1 MAQVALW
8 NGQTPTG
15 RVVASKDD
23 PTRLYRP
30 VSRWIEIEVS
40 YVTARHSLWD
50 YATDDQ
56 PYVDED
62 LHGKRRLEHF
72 RYKGRQ
78 YALGQFMR
86 IGWPTGDYI
95 RLETGEAIEGYDS
108 TEFYKPYLLQLVG
121 EENCVRLW
129 EQVEK
134 GE

>member
-1 MAQVALW
+1 MARVSLYGGA
-8 NGQTPTG
+8 TPTG
-15 RVVASKDD
+15 RAVKEAGSSE
-23 PTRLYRP
+23 RMYRP
-30 VSRWIEIEVS
+30 ISGVLMVEYR
-40 YVTARHSLWD
+40 YVTPRHSLYNYGD
-50 YATDDQ
+50 NDGEVQ
-56 PYVDED
+56 
-62 LHGKRRLEHF
+62 GKRLVEIF

-86 IGWPTGDYI
+86 IGWPVGDYI

-108 TEFYKPYLLQLVG
+108 TEYYKPYLLQLVG